1 MLHTPGP
8 IDANIRAFIVPLLC
22 RGLRFCF
29 DLLVQN
35 GESRCRRFVSIE
47 PLRTWQAALEL
58 IRIKDQTVHQSR
70 KPCN

>member
-35 GESRCRRFVSIE
+35 GKSRRRRFVSIG
-47 PLRTWQAALEL
+47 PLRTWRAALEL
-58 IRIKDQTVHQSR
+58 ICIKDETVHQS
-70 KPCN
+70 